1 MAYDYDMDLQ
11 IDPTAL
17 DVEWLEQSR
26 LFMKYAEAAAQ
37 AKKEVDRLKE
47 RLDVVK
53 AKADHAIREEPQKYG
68 VEKVTELAVTAAVAQ
83 EKNVR
88 QSLANLIDARYKLEI
103 LNSAVRAFEQRKTAL
118 ENMVRLHGASY
129 FAGPTVPRDIE
140 AEIVKH
146 AETKASDAKV
156 KKRMQRQKE
165 K

>member
-17 DVEWLEQSR
+17 DVEWLEQPR

-37 AKKEVDRLKE
+37 AKKEVDQLKE
-47 RLDVVK
+47 ALDVVK
-53 AKADHAIREEPQKYG
+53 AQADHAIREKPEKYG
-68 VEKVTELAVTAAVAQ
+68 VVKVTEATVMAAVTQ

-88 QSLANLIDARYKLEI
+88 QSLANLIDARYELEI
-103 LNSAVRAFEQRKTAL
+103 LNGAVRAFEQRKTAL

-156 KKRMQRQKE
+156 KKRMQRK
-165 K
+165 KDK